1 MHPVARRIKHR
12 IELAGVRLLVALPRA
27 FPLRT
32 SVRLGGTLG
41 LFFFDV
47 VRMRRRV
54 TLENL
59 DRAFGDTLGAKEK
72 VRIGRASYVNFAKSI
87 IEFASLGRLAPTDY
101 SRIVRFEGLEHLSGP
116 LARGSGVV
124 AVTGHFGSWEL
135 LGGAVAARGLPVD
148 FLVGEQQN
156 SLVNDLMNDLRRS
169 AGIGIIERGVA
180 ARGVFESLKKR
191 RIVALLADQD
201 ARDAGVFVDFFGRP
215 ASTFQGPA
223 QFAARTGSPIV
234 CCVIVRR
241 ADETHDVVL
250 FPPIYP
256 KANAERGAEVLR
268 LTREHVRILE
278 ECVRRHP
285 EQYFWAHRRWK
296 TSPPIS
302 PSTTS
307 SPDPVR

>member
-12 IELAGVRLLVALPRA
+12 IELVGVRLLVALPRA

-32 SVRLGGTLG
+32 SIRLGGTLG

-59 DRAFGDTLGAKEK
+59 DRAFGDTLDAREK

-87 IEFASLGRLAPTDY
+87 IEFASLARLGKDDY
-101 SRIVRFEGLEHLSGP
+101 PRIVRFRGIENLRDP
-116 LARGSGVV
+116 VARGRGVI

-135 LGGAVAARGLPVD
+135 LGGAVASCGLPAD

-180 ARGVFESLKKR
+180 ARGVFDSLKKG

-201 ARDAGVFVDFFGRP
+201 ARKAGVFVDFFGTP

-223 QFAARTGSPIV
+223 QFSVRTGAPLV
-234 CCVIVRR
+234 CCAIVRG
-241 ADETHDVVL
+241 ADETHEAIL

-256 KANAERGAEVLR
+256 LPGAERDAEVLR
-268 LTREHVRILE
+268 LTQAHVKILE

-296 TSPPIS
+296 TSPPLS

-307 SPDPVR
+307 SPAPGR

>member
-32 SVRLGGTLG
+32 SIRLGGTLG

-59 DRAFGDTLGAKEK
+59 DRAFGDTLDAREK
-72 VRIGRASYVNFAKSI
+72 IRIGRASYVNFAKSI
-87 IEFASLGRLAPTDY
+87 IEFASLVRLGKEDY
-101 SRIVRFEGLEHLSGP
+101 PRIVRFRGIENLRDP
-116 LARGSGVV
+116 VARGRGVI

-135 LGGAVAARGLPVD
+135 LGGAVASRGLPAD

-180 ARGVFESLKKR
+180 ARGVFDSLKKG

-201 ARDAGVFVDFFGRP
+201 ARKAGVFVDFFGTP

-223 QFAARTGSPIV
+223 QFAVRTGAPLV
-234 CCVIVRR
+234 CCAIVRG
-241 ADETHDVVL
+241 ADETHEAIL

-256 KANAERGAEVLR
+256 RPGAERDAEVLR
-268 LTREHVRILE
+268 LTQAHVKILE
-278 ECVRRHP
+278 DCVRRHP

-296 TSPPIS
+296 TSPPLS

-307 SPDPVR
+307 SPAPGR

>member
-1 MHPVARRIKHR
+1 MPGAAKRIRHR
-12 IELAGVRLLVALPRA
+12 LELAGVRLLVALPRA

-32 SVRLGGTLG
+32 SVKLGGALG

-54 TLENL
+54 TIENL
-59 DRAFGDTLGAKEK
+59 DRAFGDALGAREK

-87 IEFASLGRLAPTDY
+87 IEFASLGRLTGDDY
-101 SRIVRFEGLEHLSGP
+101 RRIVRFEGLENLRAP
-116 LARGSGVV
+116 LEGGHGVV

-135 LGGAVAARGLPVD
+135 LGAGVASCGLPVD
-148 FLVGEQQN
+148 FLVGEQAN

-169 AGIGIIERGVA
+169 AGIGTIERGAA
-180 ARGVFESLKKR
+180 ARGVFDALKKR

-201 ARDAGVFVDFFGRP
+201 ARAAGIFVDFFGTP

-223 QFAARTGSPIV
+223 QFACRTGSPIV
-234 CCVIVRR
+234 CCAIVRR
-241 ADETHDVVL
+241 ADETHDAIL

-256 KANAERGAEVLR
+256 RADAPSRDEEVLR
-268 LTREHVRILE
+268 LTREHTKILE
-278 ECVRRHP
+278 ECVRRNP

-296 TSPPIS
+296 TKPPVNS
-302 PSTTS
+302 
-307 SPDPVR
+307 